1 MNVKPAI
8 GFLLADGQAP
18 FTDKVTAILQWMT
31 GNANY
36 PSPTPPLATVQTS
49 FDAYKTAAADAAQ
62 GGVQNTAVRNARR
75 SELVALL
82 RQLANYV
89 SSTANGNMETLLS
102 SGFPVQK
109 PTRTPVGPLPAPYP
123 PTVTQGPVSGTLS
136 AVSSPVYGATSYNW
150 SLALASAPDTDV
162 QTAQTTG
169 ARTLFTGLTPG
180 QIYVI
185 SLNAVGAA
193 GVSDWSDYG
202 TLMVV

>member
-1 MNVKPAI
+1 MTNNSHYPA
-8 GFLLADGQAP
+8 
-18 FTDKVTAILQWMT
+18 
-31 GNANY
+31 
-36 PSPTPPLATVQTS
+36 PTPALATVQAA
-49 FDAYKTAAADAAQ
+49 FDAYKVASANAAQ
-62 GGVQNTAVRNARR
+62 GGVQNTALRNARR
-75 SELVALL
+75 TDLVALL

-89 SSTANGNMETLLS
+89 SATANGNMDVLLS

-109 PTRTPVGPLPAPYP
+109 PSRTPIGPLPAPVP
-123 PTVTQGPVSGTLS
+123 PTVTQGAVSGTLN
-136 AVSSPVYGATSYNW
+136 AASSPVYGATTYNW
-150 SLALASAPDTDV
+150 SLALQSAPDVDV

-169 ARTLFTGLTPG
+169 TRTQFSGLTPG